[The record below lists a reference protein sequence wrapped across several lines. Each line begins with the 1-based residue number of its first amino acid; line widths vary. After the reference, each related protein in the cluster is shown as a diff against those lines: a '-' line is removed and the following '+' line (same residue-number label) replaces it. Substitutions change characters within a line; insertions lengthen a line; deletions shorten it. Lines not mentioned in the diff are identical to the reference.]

1 MGRYGCC
8 GAPTIATREST
19 GKMDIRNYYERIRAH
34 EVSIS
39 AEYTWIATL
48 ATKNGGVE
56 GRISEVARRT
66 AARML
71 VDGTARLATDDE
83 VSAEL
88 GRQQAQGRRAAEVH
102 CPSYVVAREPDAS
115 RRAD

>member
-1 MGRYGCC
+1 MLQRPNHQNQGD
-8 GAPTIATREST
+8 T
-19 GKMDIRNYYERIRAH
+19 GKMDIRDYYERIRAH

-48 ATKNGGVE
+48 TTKNGGVE

-66 AARML
+66 AAKMI
-71 VDGTARLATDDE
+71 VDGTARLATEAE
-83 VSAEL
+83 VSEDL
-88 GRQQAQGRRAAEVH
+88 GRQQAQVRRAAEVQ
-102 CPSYVVAREPDAS
+102 CPSYVVPREPDAS